1 MIELISSL
9 PIHLQ
14 AVALFS
20 ISVVVYFIIKN

>member
-20 ISVVVYFIIKN
+20 MGMVVYFIINN